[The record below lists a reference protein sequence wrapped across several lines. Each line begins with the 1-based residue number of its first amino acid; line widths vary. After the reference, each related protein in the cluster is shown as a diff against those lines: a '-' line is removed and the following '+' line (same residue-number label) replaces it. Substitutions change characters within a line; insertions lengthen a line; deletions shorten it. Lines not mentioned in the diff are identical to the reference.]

1 VAGLA
6 LHKAMAQPCNTQVLH
21 LNPACSRVFL
31 DQKFSICYNNGIQSK
46 KEPDMKAQELE
57 TKSAGYFA
65 YAAMRDARMRA
76 VAMWSHYTDKE
87 RVRAERM
94 KIGLEQVYAGMV
106 YVNPRGKFIAVKVDQ
121 PQVRDRKNLALLEK
135 DYVLEGI
142 TKVLTK
148 QGITYRI
155 PKI

>member
-1 VAGLA
+1 
-6 LHKAMAQPCNTQVLH
+6 
-21 LNPACSRVFL
+21 
-31 DQKFSICYNNGIQSK
+31 
-46 KEPDMKAQELE
+46 MKAQELE

-65 YAAMRDARMRA
+65 YAAARDASMRA
-76 VAMWSHYTDKE
+76 VAMWSHYTHRE
-87 RVRAERM
+87 RVRAERI
-94 KIGLEQVYAGMV
+94 KIGLEMV
-106 YVNPRGKFIAVKVDQ
+106 YHAKGVHINPRGKFIAVKVDQ
-121 PQVRDRKNLALLEK
+121 PQIRDRKNLALLEQ